1 MASCTSRSVNVAKNI
16 TWGGLV
22 EWLCSG
28 LQIRVHRFDSGTR
41 LQQNQ
46 ALSRFFPQN
55 FLIHS
60 RYTVFCVCVGGI
72 TLLNTVIALTVF
84 ASNFCS
90 HSTFL
95 LFTSKDFEHVA
106 ITAAKFRFPLRLLII
121 QLVYEGDQQNHQSQR
136 THSTGYKAWQCK
148 VASTGQTGWWLL
160 A

>member
-1 MASCTSRSVNVAKNI
+1 MASCTFLSVNVAKNI

-46 ALSRFFPQN
+46 ALSHFFPHN

-60 RYTVFCVCVGGI
+60 RYTVFCVCVSGI
-72 TLLNTVIALTVF
+72 TLLNTVIALAVF

-90 HSTFL
+90 HCTFL
-95 LFTSKDFEHVA
+95 LFASKDFGNS
-106 ITAAKFRFPLRLLII
+106 TRRAAKFRFPLRLLII

-148 VASTGQTGWWLL
+148 VASTG
-160 A
+160 